1 MQTNNE
7 LILTFF
13 LPCQS
18 RVDQSVF
25 AKKKKKLTRYLIK
38 IFDFPLL
45 RLVTREK
52 IG

>member
-25 AKKKKKLTRYLIK
+25 AQKKKKTHTLPYQDL
-38 IFDFPLL
+38 
-45 RLVTREK
+45 
-52 IG
+52 